1 VRLKRSPLSTLRLS
15 FCGLGAALLVAVAV
29 LLSSALARLEDQR
42 RLRQQMVAERVFD
55 EAEREISSLLQHE
68 AERDGSAYDAE
79 DTDPERWSPF
89 VVGYY
94 RRDPELHL
102 IAEDRIGAARSMRVR
117 TAIEGVRS
125 ALDAPA
131 NAPIAQGA
139 QAANQRTRDLA
150 AQPSSPDV
158 LRQLNRSVK
167 VRARRQHD
175 FSRTFVVA
183 AAARDTLVVER
194 QGAGGVRREGF
205 VLDLP
210 TLVSTIQTWVLG
222 SQGLSDVARLY
233 TAYSYPKTTIGTDK
247 FAHRLAT
254 PLDSQTI
261 YLMLRKLDDE
271 DASAT
276 LYGLAALLGVAAIGG
291 LFALY
296 RMVAVQVRFAERR
309 NNFVA
314 AVTHELKTPLTSIRM
329 YGEMLRDGMVSDE
342 TTRHEYYATITAE
355 GERLTRL
362 INNVMEHGKL
372 RQGQRLPE
380 FVQCQ
385 AADVVR
391 EVAELMT
398 PHIHHEGFA
407 IELHVEAGL
416 PAVEIDADAF
426 KQVLFNV
433 IDNALKYGRGAAP
446 RAIELRCGQEH
457 GRVVVRVRDHGPGV
471 AADQLESIFEPFFRG
486 GDELTRR
493 QKGTGI
499 GLSLVRDLV
508 ELMHGEVQAVNR
520 EPGFE
525 VRIALAGAT
534 GSAPRRAHAASQFG
548 PL

>member
-1 VRLKRSPLSTLRLS
+1 VRLKRSPLSTLRWS
-15 FCGLGAALLVAVAV
+15 FGGLGVALLIAIGV
-29 LLSSALARLEDQR
+29 LLSSALARLGEQR
-42 RLRQQMVAERVFD
+42 SMRRQMVAERVFD

-68 AERDGSAYDAE
+68 AERDGAAYDAE
-79 DTDPERWSPF
+79 DTDPARWSAF

-94 RRDPELHL
+94 KRDPALQV
-102 IAEDRIGAARSMRVR
+102 IAEPRVGAARAQRVR
-117 TAIEGVRS
+117 QAIEGVRG

-131 NAPIAQGA
+131 D
-139 QAANQRTRDLA
+139 AAVARTRVEHARAGDLS
-150 AQPSSPDV
+150 AQPSSPEV

-175 FSRTFVVA
+175 FSQTFVVA
-183 AAARDTLVVER
+183 AADERTLVFER
-194 QGAGGVRREGF
+194 QGEGGLRREGF

-210 TLVSTIQTWVLG
+210 KLVATIQNWVLG
-222 SQGLSDVARLY
+222 SQGLGEVATLFTPQSAPGAGGAEVFR
-233 TAYSYPKTTIGTDK
+233 
-247 FAHRLAT
+247 HRLAT
-254 PLDSQTI
+254 PLDAQTI
-261 YLMLRKLDDE
+261 LLLLGELDDE
-271 DASAT
+271 DSSAT
-276 LYGLAALLGVAAIGG
+276 LWGLAALLAAAAIGG

-296 RMVAVQVRFAERR
+296 RMVAVQVSFAERR

-342 TTRHEYYATITAE
+342 AVRHEYYATITAE

-380 FVQCQ
+380 LAPCQ
-385 AADVVR
+385 VEDVLR
-391 EVAELMT
+391 EVVELMT
-398 PHIHHEGFA
+398 PHIQREGFA
-407 IELHVEAGL
+407 VDVHVEPGL
-416 PAVEIDADAF
+416 PAVELDADAF

-433 IDNALKYGRGAAP
+433 IDNALKYGRGAGP
-446 RAIELRCGQEH
+446 HRVELYCGAEH

-471 AADQLESIFEPFFRG
+471 AEAQLEAIFEPFFRG

-508 ELMHGEVQAVNR
+508 ELMHGEVRGENR
-520 EPGFE
+520 SPGFE
-525 VRIALAGAT
+525 VRIALAA
-534 GSAPRRAHAASQFG
+534 APG
-548 PL
+548 